1 MLDELKVKCAAENC
15 GVVMQRG
22 LLLAHL
28 RTCPMAVQMCEDG
41 DCGLKVCPH
50 RCPSLIDFS

>member
-1 MLDELKVKCAAENC
+1 MLDELKVKCAAEDC

-28 RTCPMAVQMCEDG
+28 RTCPMAVTMCEDG
-41 DCGLKVCPH
+41 DCGLKV
-50 RCPSLIDFS
+50 RNMLALDFTQLY